1 MVKNLAKPE
10 NFGRELKANL
20 TMEEVEASEVEDF
33 ASVKS
38 LQFFKAFNL
47 LTDFLSLP
55 QAMWM
60 SSDGY
65 IEGKKKAEQLGVNN
79 DTAVRGVALIQ
90 EYIHVLTKDKTQ
102 RQCLFQVVA
111 GHRKNFIDAT
121 KKTVIA
127 GLTRSN

>member
-38 LQFFKAFNL
+38 LRFFKAFNL
-47 LTDFLSLP
+47 LIDFLSLP
-55 QAMWM
+55 QTMWM

-65 IEGKKKAEQLGVNN
+65 IEGKKKEQLGLNN